1 MPSPISKEVEKIAD
15 ILYQLDKNRV
25 SVEDFALFIKEITK
39 FVKESKDLTAEEAKQ
54 IRLAITELKK
64 EAKDIQKNGL
74 SDIRS
79 DVESRL
85 NGAIESFSSIIEKT
99 FSKMSK
105 EHKSSLDFIYD
116 KVSSLKD
123 GEDADEEAVKA
134 LVVADLKN
142 DRSFF
147 LPTAV
152 ETRNGLEM
160 LEGEDRLDKSA
171 IKGIEEIQD
180 EIKNIKAIRV
190 TGGARGVQLY
200 VDGAKKGMVQYINL
214 VAGTNVTLT
223 YNRANG
229 RNDITISAT
238 GGSGAFSIL
247 AATGTVDNS
256 NTTFTFASEPTLVV
270 VNGTSYRNGFGVTIT
285 GTTAT
290 LDNPPGVGGDVY
302 GIG

>member
-15 ILYQLDKNRV
+15 ILYELDKNRL

-85 NGAIESFSSIIEKT
+85 NKAIESFSSIIEKT

-105 EHKSSLDFIYD
+105 DHKSSLDFIYD